1 MGEFKDFDISYCGW
15 TKGNWDLNYKGE
27 SKDMVIPK
35 ELIDGCDKEVAC
47 VRISSSTDDIESIY
61 LPENVPDVW
70 LGTLFNSR
78 CIKEINV
85 SPDSKYLYTT

>member
-47 VRISSSTDDIESIY
+47 VRISSSTGDIESIY
-61 LPENVPDVW
+61 LPENVLLRKRLLQARAP
-70 LGTLFNSR
+70 LPKAFHQ
-78 CIKEINV
+78 
-85 SPDSKYLYTT
+85 

>member
-47 VRISSSTDDIESIY
+47 VRISSST
-61 LPENVPDVW
+61 
-70 LGTLFNSR
+70 T
-78 CIKEINV
+78 
-85 SPDSKYLYTT
+85 